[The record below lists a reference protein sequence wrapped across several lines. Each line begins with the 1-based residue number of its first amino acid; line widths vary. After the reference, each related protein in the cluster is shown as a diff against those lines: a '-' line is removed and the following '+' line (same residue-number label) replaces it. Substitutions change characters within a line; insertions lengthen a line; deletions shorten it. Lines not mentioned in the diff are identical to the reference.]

1 MAKKN
6 KEMKVFD
13 DIIVMLMAIAN
24 YAKDIHYTCAG
35 QAAYSKH
42 LFADLLQDDLYD
54 FIDDLKE
61 NAYLGQQKYPESSR
75 VYLLASARMIPSI
88 KVEDKEK
95 FLLMAELIDETRIML
110 EQIEAPTRGVG
121 SLLDNICEHLDKCA
135 GLLFLQTRDDG
146 SEQKVSEGEFKK
158 ETCKG
163 CVEREVDRAK
173 AEVAEID
180 RKKVADRVLDYEAQN
195 LLVAEEEKEES
206 ALDRVAGKLGI

>member
-6 KEMKVFD
+6 KELKPFTD
-13 DIIVMLMAIAN
+13 LIVMLMAIAN

-75 VYLLASARMIPSI
+75 VYLLAAARMIPSI
-88 KVEDKEK
+88 DVEDKQK
-95 FLLMAELIDETRIML
+95 FEMIAELIDETRTML

-121 SLLDNICEHLDKCA
+121 SLLDNICEHLDKCS

-146 SEQKVSEGEFKK
+146 SEKKVSEEFKK

-180 RKKVADRVLDYEAQN
+180 RKKVADRVLDYESQN

>member
-6 KEMKVFD
+6 KELKPFTNL
-13 DIIVMLMAIAN
+13 IVMLMAIAN

-75 VYLLASARMIPSI
+75 VYLLAAARMIPSI
-88 KVEDKEK
+88 DVEDKQK
-95 FLLMAELIDETRIML
+95 FEMIAELIDETRIML
-110 EQIEAPTRGVG
+110 EQIEAPTRGIG
-121 SLLDNICEHLDKCA
+121 SLLDNICEHLDKCC
-135 GLLFLQTRDDG
+135 GLLYLQTRDEG
-146 SEQKVSEGEFKK
+146 KISEGANFKK
-158 ETCKG
+158 EECKG

-195 LLVAEEEKEES
+195 LLVAEES
-206 ALDRVAGKLGI
+206 ALDRVSKKLGLE

>member
-1 MAKKN
+1 MARKH
-6 KEMKVFD
+6 KELKEYTD
-13 DIIVMLMAIAN
+13 LIVMLMAIAN

-42 LFADLLQDDLYD
+42 LFADLLQDDLYE

-61 NAYLGQQKYPESSR
+61 NVYLGQQKYPESSR
-75 VYLLASARMIPSI
+75 VYLLAAARMIPSI
-88 KVEDKEK
+88 DVEDKQK
-95 FLLMAELIDETRIML
+95 FMMIAELIDETRQLL
-110 EQIEAPTRGVG
+110 EGIEAPTRGVG
-121 SLLDNICEHLDKCA
+121 SLLDNICEHLDKCC

-146 SEQKVSEGEFKK
+146 SEEKVSEGEFKK
-158 ETCKG
+158 ESCKG

-195 LLVAEEEKEES
+195 LLVAEEKEES
-206 ALDRVAGKLGI
+206 ALDRIAGKLGLE

>member
-110 EQIEAPTRGVG
+110 EQIDAPTRGVG
-121 SLLDNICEHLDKCA
+121 SLLDNICEHLDKCS

-173 AEVAEID
+173 AEVAKID
-180 RKKVADRVLDYEAQN
+180 YDKVAKTVLDYEAQN
-195 LLVAEEEKEES
+195 LLVAEES
-206 ALDRVAGKLGI
+206 ALDRVSKKLGME